1 MGRAFL
7 LTGRP
12 GVGKTTV
19 IQAVAARLGT
29 TAGGFYT
36 QEMRERGQRIGFRL
50 VTLDGASGILAS
62 VNISGPC
69 RVGRYGVHLHDLE
82 QVGVKALRQA
92 SERPE
97 VTTVVID
104 EIGKMELCSQAFREA
119 VLAALDSPKTVL
131 ATVMERATVV
141 AGRATVVAG
150 PHPWVDAIK
159 ARPRVTLVEVTVANR
174 QALPERI
181 LHWLEQAPEGTTSA

>member
-19 IQAVAARLGT
+19 IQAVVARLGM

-36 QEMRERGQRIGFRL
+36 QEIREQGQRTGFRL
-50 VTLDGASGILAS
+50 MALDGTSGILAG
-62 VNISGPC
+62 VNISGTC
-69 RVGRYGVHLHDLE
+69 RVGKYGVHLHDLE
-82 QVGVKALRQA
+82 QVGVQALRRA
-92 SERPE
+92 VERPE

-104 EIGKMELCSQAFREA
+104 EIGRMELCSQAFRET
-119 VLAALDSPKTVL
+119 VLAVLDSPKTVL
-131 ATVMERATVV
+131 ATVMDRAIVGTL
-141 AGRATVVAG
+141 

-159 ARPRVTLVEVTVANR
+159 ARPGVTLVEVTLASR
-174 QALPERI
+174 QSLPDRI
-181 LHWLEQAPEGTTSA
+181 LHWLQQMPEGSTSA